1 MEREEQGMK
10 KNQFISFWRRNFLY
24 GKKLFTTMVAFAM
37 VMGLA
42 GCAKESGKEPDAPI
56 QIESSV
62 IREERENKEDA
73 DASDTQ
79 RQEKSQVQTPIP
91 ENDEG
96 SVEEQ
101 TDAQLEEELKN
112 YRQER
117 EDMIQETNGLVEGG
131 SPDEDNYSFDM
142 SGSFY
147 TSRFDTRETTEA
159 YAAARIYVTDT
170 LGLKPDT
177 KMVTYMCIDPRVL
190 AIYDDENKGVAAGYD
205 SSDIFICEYCN
216 EDGVWQYLILVRDGK
231 GGAWSVI
238 HDGSSYK
245 E

>member
-1 MEREEQGMK
+1 MRNK
-10 KNQFISFWRRNFLY
+10 KF
-24 GKKLFTTMVAFAM
+24 FTVVVVCAM

-42 GCAKESGKEPDAPI
+42 GCAKEGGSEPDAPI
-56 QIESSV
+56 QIESSA
-62 IREERENKEDA
+62 IRDENKEETDV
-73 DASDTQ
+73 SDTQ
-79 RQEKSQVQTPIP
+79 VQGESQVPTQVP
-91 ENDEG
+91 ENNEG
-96 SVEEQ
+96 NAGEQ
-101 TDAQLEEELKN
+101 MDTELEEELKN

-117 EDMIQETNGLVEGG
+117 EDMIQEANGLVEGG

-170 LGLKPDT
+170 LGIKPST

-190 AIYDDENKGVAAGYD
+190 AIYDDEDKGVAAGYD
-205 SSDIFICEYCN
+205 SSNIFVCEYCN
-216 EDGVWQYLILVRDGK
+216 GDGVWQYLILVRDGK
-231 GGAWSVI
+231 GSAWSVI